1 MPHEVVFTV
10 SPEGLKALH
19 KELKR
24 SLYEIYEFLDTADR
38 THEFQ
43 GYQIWEWA
51 SLEWGGEIHR
61 VLQHGLLPLPKIDYR
76 LIIMHRENKSL
87 EVFGDLCG
95 PFDVMAGTTE
105 QGFPTNWI
113 HVDVGYA
120 TSWAEFGSGGDGI
133 APLGKQE

>member
-51 SLEWGGEIHR
+51 SLE
-61 VLQHGLLPLPKIDYR
+61 
-76 LIIMHRENKSL
+76 
-87 EVFGDLCG
+87 
-95 PFDVMAGTTE
+95 
-105 QGFPTNWI
+105 
-113 HVDVGYA
+113 
-120 TSWAEFGSGGDGI
+120 
-133 APLGKQE
+133 